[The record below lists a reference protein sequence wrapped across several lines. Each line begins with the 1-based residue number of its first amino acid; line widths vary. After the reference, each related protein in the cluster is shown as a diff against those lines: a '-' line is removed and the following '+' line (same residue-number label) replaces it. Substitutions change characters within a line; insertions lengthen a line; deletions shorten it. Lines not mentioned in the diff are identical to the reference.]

1 MRADSFLKYI
11 FLPLIFFSA
20 SVSAEK
26 EDDYDTGREFELGLR
41 LGTGYHAKDRF
52 ESSLSSFKS
61 LNSVFTPSVTELSPF
76 RRTGNS
82 EFFFRARWSRRWKV
96 GFTFG
101 NLKQEKFLLQELS
114 SNGNYSRLKFN
125 MNTDFLFINAYY
137 EWYFRKFSVELGGG
151 LGVNNTN
158 LNSDGFNYTSFGF
171 SAENGR
177 LTGSGLAYRLETALN
192 KRITENLTFQ
202 IGAAVSVYTVPYFSG
217 SLNDSSGTYYV
228 KSDGTVSQATASQ
241 AGSTVLSDEINV
253 RRLDMVLGNF
263 QIYMGTMLRFRL

>member
-1 MRADSFLKYI
+1 MSAESLLKLLFLCAI
-11 FLPLIFFSA
+11 LFTVP
-20 SVSAEK
+20 VSADK
-26 EDDYDTGREFELGLR
+26 DDDYDTGREFELGLR
-41 LGTGYHAKDRF
+41 LGSGYHAKDRF
-52 ESSLSSFKS
+52 ETSLSSFKS
-61 LNSVFTPSVTELSPF
+61 LNSALTPSVTDLSPF
-76 RRTGNS
+76 RRTQNS
-82 EFFFRARWSRRWKV
+82 ELFFRARWSRRWKV

-101 NLKQEKFLLQELS
+101 SLRQEKFLLQELS

-125 MNTDFLFINAYY
+125 MNTDFLFINAFY
-137 EWYFRKFSVELGGG
+137 EWYFRKFSIELGGG

-171 SAENGR
+171 SSDNGR
-177 LTGSGLAYRLETALN
+177 LTGSGLAYRLEAAVN
-192 KRITENLTFQ
+192 RRITEYVTFQ

-228 KSDGTVSQATASQ
+228 KSDGTVSQATAAQ